1 MRLMQTAS
9 LGSLNTVLR
18 ELLLELLEL
27 LELELLGSISFT
39 SSLIRRVKIQK
50 LTDKKLYRI
59 NISTLLSSNEKLIFD
74 YKKMKFHEYS
84 LPASMLS
91 SR

>member
-1 MRLMQTAS
+1 
-9 LGSLNTVLR
+9 VLR
-18 ELLLELLEL
+18 ELLLEL

-39 SSLIRRVKIQK
+39 SSLIRLVKFHK

-59 NISTLLSSNEKLIFD
+59 NISTLLSSNEKLIFA
-74 YKKMKFHEYS
+74 YKQMKFHEYS